1 MKAILKGLIIIM
13 VLLAI
18 ALPLASENPD
28 GLEATMEK
36 VGLEEH
42 PVYEAPLDY
51 GETWGQ
57 SLVMGAVGIILV
69 FALSYGLTKVFKGV

>member
-1 MKAILKGLIIIM
+1 MRTIIKGLIVII

-18 ALPLASENPD
+18 ALPFASENPD

-36 VGLEEH
+36 VGLEEN
-42 PVYEAPLDY
+42 PIYEAPLDY

-57 SLVMGAVGIILV
+57 SLVMGVIGIILV
-69 FALSYGLTKVFKGV
+69 FGVSYGLAKLTKGA

>member
-1 MKAILKGLIIIM
+1 MRNIVKGLLIIL

-18 ALPLASENPD
+18 ALPFASENPD

-36 VGLEEH
+36 VHLEES
-42 PVYEAPLDY
+42 PVYSAPLDY

-57 SLVMGAVGIILV
+57 SLIMGAIGITLV
-69 FALSYGLTKVFKGV
+69 FGIAYGLGKLIKGV